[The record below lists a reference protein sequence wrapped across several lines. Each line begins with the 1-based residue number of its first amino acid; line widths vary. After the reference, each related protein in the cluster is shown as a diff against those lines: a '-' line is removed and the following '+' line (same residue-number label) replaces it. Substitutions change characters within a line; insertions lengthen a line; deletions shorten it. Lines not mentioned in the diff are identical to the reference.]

1 MKKAYEAPAL
11 KVHGSVEDLTQF
23 TGGSNTEMVF
33 GTPVIDVPGPI
44 GGCNGTGTFMG
55 TGCADLGS

>member
-33 GTPVIDVPGPI
+33 GAPVIDGPGPVGNCSKA
-44 GGCNGTGTFMG
+44 GGNFIL
-55 TGCADLGS
+55 GCADLGS